1 MTHAPSPRSHFL
13 SSLEEQGLAT
23 TALDAR
29 DALSKATNQLS
40 MSPHA
45 KLVWRGQSDASWEPI
60 PSLYRRLALTPF
72 ALGWTP
78 PLLNRIASSVI
89 EEARSRGFVK
99 GTTGK
104 DWAYL
109 QHYGVAT
116 GLLDVTADDR
126 AAAWFAAEDERYWD
140 RDGVIF
146 AFCLQGLKSPP
157 SLPFPSD
164 DRQPEIFYVQYESL
178 DPRITAQRGGFLM
191 PRMIFGDFRDLASLL
206 PEKAAADAAL
216 HEPVDGGRGDGPCP
230 MAAAIIVP
238 AECKEELLGILNS
251 TGYSSR
257 FMYPDFPGF
266 CVSES
271 ADSKIGQLARF
282 GITIAKS
289 FPGDTI
295 PRPTPCIVRRECD
308 TSSVSLCLPADEVRA
323 WLLPCETYDAKWF
336 PGTEGVVPVLIR
348 VNEDGCTDAFEVEI
362 DYEDGL
368 ARITLKESEECRAR
382 FRGWPIKDTPV
393 PDGLAYVDWIS

>member
-23 TALDAR
+23 TALDAH
-29 DALSKATNQLS
+29 DALSNATNLLS
-40 MSPHA
+40 LSRNA

-72 ALGWTP
+72 GLGWTP

-89 EEARSRGFVK
+89 EEANSRGFVH
-99 GTTGK
+99 GAEGK

-126 AAAWFAAEDERYWD
+126 AAAWFAVEDERYWD

-146 AFCLQGLKSPP
+146 AFCVQGLEPP
-157 SLPFPSD
+157 PGLPSHLE
-164 DRQPEIFYVQYESL
+164 DRQPQISYVHYDSL
-178 DPRITAQRGGFLM
+178 DPRIAAQRGGFLM
-191 PRMIFGDFRDLASLL
+191 PRMIFGDFRDLAPLL
-206 PEKAAADAAL
+206 PEKAATDTAL
-216 HEPVDGGRGDGPCP
+216 PEPVDGGRADGPCP
-230 MAAAIIVP
+230 RAAAIIVP
-238 AECKEELLGILNS
+238 AECKAELLGILNS

-271 ADSKIGQLARF
+271 ANSRIGQLARF
-282 GITIAKS
+282 GITIDKS
-289 FPGDTI
+289 FRETL
-295 PRPTPCIVRRECD
+295 PRPAPCIVRRDLD
-308 TSSVSLCLPADEVRA
+308 TPSASPYLPADEVRA
-323 WLLPCETYDAKWF
+323 WLLPCETHDAKWF
-336 PGTEGVVPVLIR
+336 PGGKGVVPVLIL

-362 DYEDGL
+362 GYEDGL
-368 ARITLKESEECRAR
+368 ARITLKESEEFRAR
-382 FRGWPIKDTPV
+382 FRGSPIKSNPV
-393 PDGLAYVDWIS
+393 PEGLAYTDWIS